1 MKAYRLHEFSGPDAW
16 RLEDLPSPVPG
27 PGEVLV
33 RVRAASINYRDL
45 MIVRGEYNPKMKL
58 PRIPLSDGAGEV
70 VANGAGSTRFK
81 PGDRVSCNF
90 MARWAA
96 GPLDDA
102 KAGSALGGEVDGMLA
117 QEVVLPECGL
127 VPIPDHLDFNEAA
140 TLPCAALTAWH
151 AIFETGAGLTPG
163 STVLTQGTGGVSVFA
178 IQFAHLAGYRVIAT
192 SSSDEK
198 LAKVHEL
205 GATETINYR
214 KTPDW
219 EKTVREL
226 TDGVGVD
233 LVVEVGGAGTLP
245 KSLRAVRTGG
255 TIALI
260 GVLTGRGEIDPIPIL
275 MRGVRVQGVFVGSR
289 VMFETMN
296 RAVSFGRLKP
306 VVDRVYPFN
315 EAPKALHQLAEG
327 SHFGKIVIGFDS

>member
-1 MKAYRLHEFSGPDAW
+1 MKAYRLHDFSGPDAW
-16 RLEDLPSPVPG
+16 RLEDLPSPRPG

-33 RVRAASINYRDL
+33 RVKAASINYRDL
-45 MIVRGEYNPKMKL
+45 MIVRGDYNPKMKL
-58 PRIPLSDGAGEV
+58 PRIPLSDCAGEV
-70 VANGAGSTRFK
+70 VANGPGATGFK

-90 MARWAA
+90 MARWES

-102 KAGSALGGEVDGMLA
+102 KARSALGGEIDGVLA
-117 QEVVLPECGL
+117 QEVALPECGL
-127 VPIPDHLDFNEAA
+127 VHIPDHLDFNQAA

-178 IQFAHLAGYRVIAT
+178 IQFAHLAGFRVIAT
-192 SSSDEK
+192 SSADEK
-198 LAKVHEL
+198 LARAHEL
-205 GATETINYR
+205 GATETINY
-214 KTPDW
+214 KTTPDW

-226 TDGVGVD
+226 TGGEGVD

-245 KSLRAVRTGG
+245 KSLRAVKTGG

-289 VMFETMN
+289 VMFEDMN
-296 RAVSFGRLKP
+296 RAISFGRLKP
-306 VVDRVYPFN
+306 VVDRVYPFD

-327 SHFGKIVIGFDS
+327 SHVGKIVIGFD